1 MSFFRPGAPDDA
13 PQSLAELDQW
23 LESVDAMNEAETGKH
38 ASKATLK
45 AGQAA
50 VDALKARKGR
60 K

>member
-1 MSFFRPGAPDDA
+1 MSKNE
-13 PQSLAELDQW
+13 PQSLAELDEW
-23 LESVDAMNEAETGKH
+23 FASVDAMNEADPGRH

-50 VDALKARKGR
+50 VDALNAGKGR

>member
-1 MSFFRPGAPDDA
+1 MSGGE
-13 PQSLAELDQW
+13 PQSLAELDRW
-23 LESVDAMNEAETGKH
+23 MAAVDAMSEADPPGKH

-50 VDALKARKGR
+50 VDALNARKEQ

>member
-1 MSFFRPGAPDDA
+1 MSRNE
-13 PQSLAELDQW
+13 PQSLAELDAW
-23 LESVDAMNEAETGKH
+23 FASVDAMNEADPPGRR

-50 VDALKARKGR
+50 VDAANARKGQ

>member
-1 MSFFRPGAPDDA
+1 MSRNE

-23 LESVDAMNEAETGKH
+23 FATVDAMNEADPAGKH

-50 VDALKARKGR
+50 VDALNARRGAVA
-60 K
+60 